1 MLMVSSHKCHFRRN
15 AVCSVVAALAAVVV
29 SGCSE
34 MPDLEVSRKFQE
46 AEDLFVK
53 AESPKELQRVASLH
67 QEILDGGFE
76 SGVVFYNQGN
86 AWMQAART
94 GRAIASYRQA
104 QRHLPRDPY
113 LKANL
118 EKALQ
123 ASGQSEISAIPV
135 LDHIFF
141 WQNRLSCQEKILLA
155 TLLLGIV
162 LLLALVVRQ
171 VNGHQLIKR
180 INAVICLCLVLLAV
194 SIVRDWRNQRQIIH
208 GVVVQEIVARKGG
221 STTYEPAFRQPL
233 LDGTEFVV
241 LDTQNDWHQIEIYD
255 TATGWIPT
263 RSATT
268 Y

>member
-53 AESPKELQRVASLH
+53 AESPKEFQRVASLH

-118 EKALQ
+118 ENALQ
-123 ASGQSEISAIPV
+123 ASGQSEMRTIPI

-141 WQNRLSCQEKILLA
+141 WQNRLSCQEKMLLA
-155 TLLLGIV
+155 TVLLGTV
-162 LLLALVVRQ
+162 LLLALVVRP
-171 VNGHQLIKR
+171 VDGHRLIRR
-180 INAVICLCLVLLAV
+180 INAIICVCLVLLAA
-194 SIVRDWRNQRQIIH
+194 SIARDWRNQQQTTH
-208 GVVVQEIVARKGG
+208 GVIVEEIVARKGG

-233 LDGTEFVV
+233 LNGTEFVV
-241 LDTQNDWHQIEIYD
+241 LDTRNDWHQIEIYD
-255 TATGWIPT
+255 TATGWIPA

>member
-1 MLMVSSHKCHFRRN
+1 MLMVSSPKCCFRNN
-15 AVCSVVAALAAVVV
+15 AAFALVAALIAVVV
-29 SGCSE
+29 SGCGE

-53 AESPKELQRVASLH
+53 AESPKEFQRVASLH

-76 SGVVFYNQGN
+76 SGVVYYNQGN

-123 ASGQSEISAIPV
+123 ASGQSEIRTIPV

-141 WQNRLSCQEKILLA
+141 WQNRLSCQEKMLLA
-155 TLLLGIV
+155 TVVLGAV
-162 LLLALVVRQ
+162 LLLALVVQQ
-171 VNGHQLIKR
+171 VNGPRLIKR
-180 INAVICLCLVLLAV
+180 INAISCVCLVLLAA
-194 SIVRDWRNQRQIIH
+194 SIARDWKNQQQTTH
-208 GVVVQEIVARKGG
+208 GVVVEEIVARKGG
-221 STTYEPAFRQPL
+221 STTYESAFKQPL

-241 LDTQNDWHQIEIYD
+241 LDTRNDWHHSRMLFCKY
-255 TATGWIPT
+255 
-263 RSATT
+263 
-268 Y
+268 